1 MKKTNKLISILL
13 VLAMLLSMAPL
24 SLTASAADIE
34 VYATGTLGSGSRT
47 AWTIYDNGLLVID
60 GKGNSVSTKWDST
73 TASPWKDYADIITR
87 VSFVN
92 CENWEC
98 IPECTFRSLS
108 KLKDVTLPE
117 NIEEICQ
124 YAFTGTAIETILLPD
139 GLITIGY
146 YAFSSCESLKY
157 ININDGVT
165 SIGSSAFY
173 NCSSLKAISIPDS
186 VTSIGQT
193 LFQNCTNLEYVR
205 LSENADKVG
214 GSMFSGCT
222 MLKNVSLPASVT
234 VIGSKAF
241 SNASNLEG
249 VYYHGFNE
257 PTTYNPGINNATF
270 SLAPDTMVI
279 YASNDYSATT
289 MGLKANWEND
299 VQTVTKIEG
308 HFVNIAHTANG
319 AVKVGASIVP
329 AGDTV
334 TIDIMAYKNYEL
346 DTITVTDS
354 NGQVELSGSGHSR
367 TFSMPEGDVRISATF
382 KSTATPH
389 VHSWTYAANGAT
401 ITATCAYAD
410 TCHNPI
416 SKVEISKG
424 NTSSLTFRPD
434 NAKYMTVSGTME
446 DVVIPDLVYTL
457 KSTGEP
463 TTPINPGVYVASLTI
478 ENVTAT
484 YEFEITR
491 GNFNYTY
498 FTYTAPQNLTYDGTP
513 KYASVVM
520 SEDYVPY
527 AGEYTVYYN
536 SGTTEPINAGTYTVK
551 VNVAESDYFTAGT
564 ALSGRAWR
572 FTIAP
577 KSIEDL
583 TYEGLGT
590 SYPVGATP
598 DVTIKHGD
606 MVLVKDTDYT
616 VEYANNTE
624 LGTATMTVTGVGNY
638 TGSKTLEFE
647 IVPHTHSFT
656 YSASGDTIT
665 AVCENTDGNC
675 PDSEGTLTIL
685 APADLYAD
693 GITAKEATVENN
705 LVDTS
710 VAISEITYSAP
721 YGLPPKDAGTYT
733 ASVTVGGATAT
744 VEFTLLNYAAKVT
757 DKDGNKLSGSPYKT
771 FAEAVTAASASE
783 GSILTL
789 LDDVTLT
796 EEQNIHSGEFTLD
809 LNGKNLINE
818 NGRVLYIFEEADLT
832 IKDSGETGTLEIMNT
847 ASYAIC
853 NYGTL
858 TVESG
863 NIKGAGGIDNK
874 GTLTFKDGTVETVT
888 YSAIDNTGT
897 AYVYDGV
904 LKHAKSLALGNY
916 GTLYVYDGE
925 IDGVSN
931 NGTAYISGG
940 EIDCDNYA
948 ALNLLGGKLE
958 VTGGSFTGT
967 DLASGYYSGTPY
979 GEWTVYYGEDAT
991 LTLKGG
997 EFPNG
1002 FVVANTTANTFLA
1015 EDYAFYDKDG
1025 NKITVADDAKIIDG
1039 YVQVKERFAASV
1051 TDKDGNELEGSPYK
1065 TLADAITAA
1074 SASEDSTLTLLD
1086 DITLTETA
1094 IISSGKFILDLNGK
1108 TILNKTDDVLMV
1120 YYHANITIKDSCEG
1134 GTVQTNGATSQTI
1147 FNCGTLT
1154 IENGLFK
1161 GAAGIVTSGTLNFKN
1176 GKIEADTYD
1185 AIRNSGTVYI
1195 YNGSFTSI
1203 DAGAINVDTDGTAY
1217 IYGGE
1222 FSGFCGISNSGT
1234 AYIEGGEFKGNS
1246 YAAFNLYSGT
1256 VEVTG
1261 GSFTGTDFASG
1272 YYSGTPYGEWTVYYG
1287 EDTTLTLKG
1296 GEFPNGFVTDE
1307 TTAIT
1312 FLAEGYAFYDKDGN
1326 KITVADD
1333 ATKIEGYVQVKE
1345 RFVASVTDK
1354 DGNELEGSPYK
1365 TFADAITAASA
1376 SEDSTLTLLDD
1387 ITLTETARISSG
1399 KFILDLN
1406 GKNLINENGRVLY
1419 IYEEADLTIKDSGEG
1434 GTVETKHMYTKC
1446 IDNSGKLTVESGIIK
1461 GDGGI
1466 DNYGV
1471 LYFNEGTVEADNY
1484 GAITNYSDSTVYVY
1498 NGVLKSSNSG
1508 AVENSGT
1515 LYVYDGEIKGIT
1527 NSNTVY
1533 ISGGTIDRDDYAA
1546 LNLLGGTLEVTGGSF
1561 TGGEW
1566 TVCCTEGAALI
1577 LKGGEFPNGF
1587 VAYEAT
1593 ANAFLAEDYYYKD
1606 ADGKLIDVADDAKII
1621 NGYVKVSKGADL
1633 SEAVITLDETQFTY
1647 SGTEHKPTV
1656 IVTVGGKTLTEGK
1669 DYTLTFANNVN
1680 AGIATV
1686 TVRGIGQA
1694 AGGIAGGGEDIGN
1707 SSNSGDIT
1715 ESIYTGKIIK
1725 NFTIKPATVD
1735 IIWEGDSFYFT
1746 GNPHKVTAKY
1756 VDVNGDENPAAITQ
1770 NKTNTEVGNY
1780 IATAT
1785 VDDYNYTANSATAK
1799 HAYEIKWYD
1808 GAPDATVSGEKGEN
1822 GWYTSE
1828 VTVTAPEGYAISTLA
1843 DGIYG
1848 SEVIFGNEEK
1858 AVYYLKQT
1866 ENGYIAKVELGEIKC
1881 DLADPAAE
1889 IVIDEYKWT
1898 SSATAISFGLFF
1910 KETKAFSISA
1920 SDSESGI
1927 AKAEYFVAT
1936 EKITDFGNIEWIEY
1950 TGAVSIS
1957 PNSKNII
1964 YAKVTDN
1971 SGRYVIVNSDGI
1983 VLYTDSTLDTTFKD
1997 EIVYVL
2003 TKNASQSF
2011 NLNLNGNTVA
2021 YVKIGET
2028 VLGTE
2033 DYEVLGNMIIVSSDV
2048 LENLAAGNYAIT
2060 VGVNPLGEAYVDG
2073 DAPAEVIIP
2082 LTVKKA
2088 DVTIEISDFGK
2099 VYDGK
2104 PVTADY
2110 KISKSSDSSP
2120 AVSNIDYNETVEF
2133 KAYGADDSTYTTDV
2147 PVNAGEYTVRIT
2159 VAETDKINSA
2169 EATADFTI
2177 EKKFVT
2183 ATATAPD
2190 KVYDGTV
2197 NLDFSKVVITFDGI
2211 ADGDDVSYEI
2221 MGGAYVNSNVAEK
2234 VIVAVSYDVSGKD
2247 VSNYEFRS
2255 GATIPEAK
2263 YYSVMTFASILAK
2276 DISDGFII
2284 LGEPL
2289 TYNGTEQTQ
2298 TVEKVLP
2305 TGTAPE
2311 ATYTVSGNKA
2321 TNVGVYLLT
2330 VTGTGNFTGEAKIA
2344 YEIAVDDDCISHLD
2358 RVEDNGVMKWNV
2370 KSTDRES
2377 LEYVVDQLN
2386 NAVTDLADSD
2396 KKEEWAGIKEGCEDM
2411 LRIINSVEL
2420 FIADVEEDY
2429 AEFDIET
2436 VKSSDVPAL
2445 DELVSKVNEIK
2456 DRYGF
2461 NLTDEEA
2468 QKLEDILDGVEKLKA
2483 KIDETAKEIERIE
2496 NTVGGYN
2503 EETVKSS
2510 DEEAINKLKEDI
2522 QSLIDSGNVTEEE
2535 IAGLEEIKTD
2545 ADALT
2550 DKIDETQTEID
2561 RINDAVAGY
2570 DEESIKST
2578 DKEAINKLKDDI
2590 QALIDSGNVTE
2601 EEIAGLEEIK
2611 TDADALTDKIT
2622 ETEEKLEEI
2631 KGIENNYN
2639 PETVSSEDKAAIEDK
2654 IAEIEEVNPDNLT
2667 DEQKAEY
2674 DEIKAGFE
2682 ALLEEIAA
2690 AEKAVADIGAEL
2702 EMFDEERVTIFWEDD
2717 IEALKAKIDELLADE
2732 NMGEAEKAKLNEY
2745 KAQAEK
2751 LIEIIN
2757 TPVKYLSLRFFYFIW
2772 DSLHWLSSRVIF
2784 IFNWIVAMF

>member
-13 VLAMLLSMAPL
+13 VMAMLLSMAPITVFAATVEASGKFGASGSNL
-24 SLTASAADIE
+24 TWSLDSDGVLTVS
-34 VYATGTLGSGSRT
+34 GSGSMEDFANVSKVPWYSKIT
-47 AWTIYDNGLLVID
+47 KVKTVVIESGVTNIGKDAFYGVSSLVNATISD
-60 GKGNSVSTKWDST
+60 T
-73 TASPWKDYADIITR
+73 
-87 VSFVN
+87 
-92 CENWEC
+92 
-98 IPECTFRSLS
+98 
-108 KLKDVTLPE
+108 
-117 NIEEICQ
+117 
-124 YAFTGTAIETILLPD
+124 
-139 GLITIGY
+139 
-146 YAFSSCESLKY
+146 
-157 ININDGVT
+157 VT
-165 SIGSSAFY
+165 SIGNRAFSGSGLT
-173 NCSSLKAISIPDS
+173 NFEFSDAGNLKTIKNAAFSNTKIKSMVIPDGVTTLGSYVFGYGPIQS
-186 VTSIGQT
+186 VTI
-193 LFQNCTNLEYVR
+193 
-205 LSENADKVG
+205 
-214 GSMFSGCT
+214 
-222 MLKNVSLPASVT
+222 PASVT
-234 VIGSKAF
+234 SVGNYFFEETSSLNEVIFLGNK
-241 SNASNLEG
+241 
-249 VYYHGFNE
+249 E
-257 PTTYNPGINNATF
+257 PETI
-270 SLAPDTMVI
+270 
-279 YASNDYSATT
+279 
-289 MGLKANWEND
+289 
-299 VQTVTKIEG
+299 
-308 HFVNIAHTANG
+308 
-319 AVKVGASIVP
+319 
-329 AGDTV
+329 GDTV
-334 TIDIMAYKNYEL
+334 FLGCSSLAYVSVPADYEGDTFSNMKVAKAVASVAEVDGQGFATLADAISAAQSISGAVLKLLSHISIDSGITIESGNFTIDLNGKEL
-346 DTITVTDS
+346 FS
-354 NGQVELSGSGHSR
+354 NGYFLLRIDGADVTIVDSSGGGIFNATNDQGNIVLEVLSGSANILGG
-367 TFSMPEGDVRISATF
+367 TFISAGYPATVRDGTLKLTGKDFVLNGNRRIGWDGGSVDLSACTADEVRIQACADGLQASEVTLPDGWGLFKTDGTPCTEFVKNDIYVAKAGFKVTASVNPAEGGTVEGAGTYSSGATVTL
-382 KSTATPH
+382 TAT
-389 VHSWTYAANGAT
+389 AANGYRFVNWT
-401 ITATCAYAD
+401 Q
-410 TCHNPI
+410 
-416 SKVEISKG
+416 SGEEV
-424 NTSSLTFRPD
+424 NTS
-434 NAKYMTVSGTME
+434 A
-446 DVVIPDLVYTL
+446 VYT
-457 KSTGEP
+457 
-463 TTPINPGVYVASLTI
+463 
-478 ENVTAT
+478 
-484 YEFEITR
+484 
-491 GNFNYTY
+491 
-498 FTYTAPQNLTYDGTP
+498 
-513 KYASVVM
+513 
-520 SEDYVPY
+520 
-527 AGEYTVYYN
+527 
-536 SGTTEPINAGTYTVK
+536 
-551 VNVAESDYFTAGT
+551 FTASGNRELT
-564 ALSGRAWR
+564 A
-572 FTIAP
+572 
-577 KSIEDL
+577 
-583 TYEGLGT
+583 
-590 SYPVGATP
+590 
-598 DVTIKHGD
+598 
-606 MVLVKDTDYT
+606 
-616 VEYANNTE
+616 N
-624 LGTATMTVTGVGNY
+624 
-638 TGSKTLEFE
+638 FE

-675 PDSEGTLTIL
+675 PDPEGTLTIL
-685 APADLYAD
+685 APADLYVD
-693 GITAKEATVENN
+693 GITAKEATIENN

-710 VAISEITYSAP
+710 VAISYIIYSAP

-757 DKDGNKLSGSPYKT
+757 DKDGNAVGTYKT
-771 FAEAVTAASASE
+771 FEDAITAAEGSE
-783 GSILTL
+783 GSTITL
-789 LDDVTLT
+789 LDDITLT
-796 EEQNIHSGEFTLD
+796 KEQNIRSGKFTLD

-818 NGRVLYIFEEADLT
+818 NGKVLYILEEADLT
-832 IKDSGETGTLEIMNT
+832 IKDSGEGGTIETKDESVDCI
-847 ASYAIC
+847 Y
-853 NYGTL
+853 NYGKL

-863 NIKGAGGIDNK
+863 IIKGDGGIRNF
-874 GTLTFKDGTVETVT
+874 GVLYFNDGTVEADNYPAIANYNDSTV
-888 YSAIDNTGT
+888 
-897 AYVYDGV
+897 YVYDGV
-904 LKHAKSLALGNY
+904 LKGGKNSGAVENG
-916 GTLYVYDGE
+916 GTLYVYGGE
-925 IDGVSN
+925 IESIVNVND
-931 NGTAYISGG
+931 AYISGG
-940 EIDCDNYA
+940 KIDRDDYV
-948 ALNLLGGKLE
+948 ALNLLGGTVE
-958 VTGGSFTGT
+958 ITGGSFTGT
-967 DLASGYYSGTPY
+967 DNEYGRHSGTPY
-979 GEWTVYYGEDAT
+979 GEWTVCYNEGAT
-991 LTLKGG
+991 LILKGG

-1002 FVVANTTANTFLA
+1002 FVADETTVNALLA
-1015 EDYAFYDKDG
+1015 EGYAFYDKDG

-1039 YVQVKERFAASV
+1039 YVQVKEHFVASV

-1065 TLADAITAA
+1065 TFAEAVTAA
-1074 SASEDSTLTLLD
+1074 KGSEGSTVTLLD
-1086 DITLTETA
+1086 DITLSATQN
-1094 IISSGKFILDLNGK
+1094 IDSGTFTLDLNGK
-1108 TILNKTDDVLMV
+1108 TLLSENGRVLYTFSKV
-1120 YYHANITIKDSCEG
+1120 DLTIKDSGEG

-1161 GAAGIVTSGTLNFKN
+1161 GAAGISTSGTLNFKN

-1261 GSFTGTDFASG
+1261 GSFTGNDNEYGSFTG
-1272 YYSGTPYGEWTVYYG
+1272 IPYGEWTVRYDEG
-1287 EDTTLTLKG
+1287 ATLTLKG
-1296 GEFPNGFVTDE
+1296 GEFPGGFVT
-1307 TTAIT
+1307 
-1312 FLAEGYAFYDKDGN
+1312 
-1326 KITVADD
+1326 
-1333 ATKIEGYVQVKE
+1333 
-1345 RFVASVTDK
+1345 
-1354 DGNELEGSPYK
+1354 YK
-1365 TFADAITAASA
+1365 
-1376 SEDSTLTLLDD
+1376 
-1387 ITLTETARISSG
+1387 
-1399 KFILDLN
+1399 
-1406 GKNLINENGRVLY
+1406 V
-1419 IYEEADLTIKDSGEG
+1419 
-1434 GTVETKHMYTKC
+1434 
-1446 IDNSGKLTVESGIIK
+1446 
-1461 GDGGI
+1461 
-1466 DNYGV
+1466 
-1471 LYFNEGTVEADNY
+1471 
-1484 GAITNYSDSTVYVY
+1484 
-1498 NGVLKSSNSG
+1498 
-1508 AVENSGT
+1508 
-1515 LYVYDGEIKGIT
+1515 
-1527 NSNTVY
+1527 
-1533 ISGGTIDRDDYAA
+1533 
-1546 LNLLGGTLEVTGGSF
+1546 
-1561 TGGEW
+1561 
-1566 TVCCTEGAALI
+1566 
-1577 LKGGEFPNGF
+1577 
-1587 VAYEAT
+1587 T
-1593 ANAFLAEDYYYKD
+1593 ANALLAEDYYYKD

-1633 SEAVITLDETQFTY
+1633 SEAVITLDKTQFTY

-1686 TVRGIGQA
+1686 TVRGISQA
-1694 AGGIAGGGEDIGN
+1694 AGGIAGGGENIGN

-1735 IIWEGDSFYFT
+1735 IIWEGDEFYYT

-1770 NKTNTEVGNY
+1770 NKTNTEIGKY
-1780 IATAT
+1780 IATA
-1785 VDDYNYTANSATAK
+1785 VVEDSNYTANSVTAN
-1799 HAYEIKWYD
+1799 HTYEIKWYD
-1808 GAPDATVSGEKGEN
+1808 GAPDATVSGTKGEN

-1848 SEVIFGNEEK
+1848 SEVTFGNEEK
-1858 AVYYLKQT
+1858 AVYYLKQAET
-1866 ENGYIAKVELGEIKC
+1866 GYIAKIELGKFAV
-1881 DLADPAAE
+1881 DLNDPEAE
-1889 IVIDEYKWT
+1889 IVIGEYKWNT
-1898 SSATAISFGLFF
+1898 NATAISFGLFF

-1927 AKAEYFVAT
+1927 AYVEYFVSAD
-1936 EKITDFGNIEWIEY
+1936 EITDFTNVEWAEY
-1950 TGAVSIS
+1950 TDAVSIT

-1964 YAKVTDN
+1964 YAKVTDI
-1971 SGRYVIVNSDGI
+1971 SGRYIIVNSDGI
-1983 VLYTDSTLDTTFKD
+1983 VLYTDSTLDTSFKD
-1997 EIVYVL
+1997 EVVYVL

-2060 VGVNPLGEAYVDG
+2060 VSVNPLGEAYVDG

-2088 DVTIEISDFGK
+2088 DVTVEITDFSK
-2099 VYDGK
+2099 TYDGK

-2120 AVSNIDYNETVEF
+2120 AASYIDYNETVEY
-2133 KAYGADDSTYTTDV
+2133 KVKGANDSTYTTEV

-2169 EATADFTI
+2169 VATADFTI

-2221 MGGAYVNSNVAEK
+2221 MGGAYASANVAEK
-2234 VIVAVSYDVSGKD
+2234 VRVAVSYDVSGKD
-2247 VSNYEFRS
+2247 VSNYEFGS
-2255 GATIPEAK
+2255 GAAIPEAK
-2263 YYSVMTFASILAK
+2263 YYSVMTFASIIAK

-2305 TGTAPE
+2305 SGTAPE
-2311 ATYTVSGNKA
+2311 ATFTVSGNKA

-2330 VTGTGNFTGEAKIA
+2330 VTGTGNYTGEAMIA

-2358 RVEDNGVMKWNV
+2358 RVEDNGVLKWNV

-2411 LRIINSVEL
+2411 LRVINSVEL

-2429 AEFDIET
+2429 AEFDIES

-2522 QSLIDSGNVTEEE
+2522 QSLIDSGYVTEEE

-2570 DEESIKST
+2570 DEESVKST

-2631 KGIENNYN
+2631 KGIENAYD
-2639 PETVSSEDKAAIEDK
+2639 PENVSSDDKQAIEDK
-2654 IAEIEEVNPDNLT
+2654 IAEIEAVNPDNLT

-2674 DEIKAGFE
+2674 EEIKAGYE

-2702 EMFDEERVTIFWEDD
+2702 EMFDEKRVTKFWEDD

-2732 NMGEAEKAKLNEY
+2732 NMGEAEKARLNEY
-2745 KAQAEK
+2745 KAQCDK

-2757 TPVKYLSLRFFYFIW
+2757 TPVKYFSLRFFYLIW
-2772 DSLHWLSSRVIF
+2772 DFLVWVFNGILWVFSKIF
-2784 IFNWIVAMF
+2784 SC

>member
-108 KLKDVTLPE
+108 KLKDVTLPK

-249 VYYHGFNE
+249 VYYHGINE

-367 TFSMPEGDVRISATF
+367 TFSMPEGDIRISATF

-389 VHSWTYAANGAT
+389 VHSWTYSANGAT

-463 TTPINPGVYVASLTI
+463 TTPINPGIYVASLTI

-564 ALSGRAWR
+564 AISGRAWR

-598 DVTIKHGD
+598 DVIIKHGD

-665 AVCENTDGNC
+665 AVCANADGNC
-675 PDSEGTLTIL
+675 PDPEGTLTIL
-685 APADLYAD
+685 APADLYVD
-693 GITAKEATVENN
+693 GTAKEATVENN

-710 VAISEITYSAP
+710 VAISDITYSAP

-757 DKDGNKLSGSPYKT
+757 DKDGNAVGTYKT
-771 FAEAVTAASASE
+771 FADAITAASASE
-783 GSILTL
+783 GSTVTL

-796 EEQNIHSGEFTLD
+796 EEQDISSGKFTLD
-809 LNGKNLINE
+809 LNGKTLLNE
-818 NGRVLYIFEEADLT
+818 TAAAICIESDADVT
-832 IKDSGETGTLEIMNT
+832 IKDSGEGGTIESKADTWNT
-847 ASYAIC
+847 VY

-863 NIKGAGGIDNK
+863 IIKGEGGI
-874 GTLTFKDGTVETVT
+874 
-888 YSAIDNTGT
+888 
-897 AYVYDGV
+897 
-904 LKHAKSLALGNY
+904 
-916 GTLYVYDGE
+916 
-925 IDGVSN
+925 SN
-931 NGTAYISGG
+931 S
-940 EIDCDNYA
+940 
-948 ALNLLGGKLE
+948 
-958 VTGGSFTGT
+958 
-967 DLASGYYSGTPY
+967 
-979 GEWTVYYGEDAT
+979 
-991 LTLKGG
+991 
-997 EFPNG
+997 
-1002 FVVANTTANTFLA
+1002 
-1015 EDYAFYDKDG
+1015 
-1025 NKITVADDAKIIDG
+1025 
-1039 YVQVKERFAASV
+1039 R
-1051 TDKDGNELEGSPYK
+1051 
-1065 TLADAITAA
+1065 
-1074 SASEDSTLTLLD
+1074 
-1086 DITLTETA
+1086 
-1094 IISSGKFILDLNGK
+1094 
-1108 TILNKTDDVLMV
+1108 
-1120 YYHANITIKDSCEG
+1120 
-1134 GTVQTNGATSQTI
+1134 
-1147 FNCGTLT
+1147 
-1154 IENGLFK
+1154 
-1161 GAAGIVTSGTLNFKN
+1161 SGTLNFKS
-1176 GKIEADTYD
+1176 GKIEADTYY
-1185 AIRNSGTVYI
+1185 AIGNYGTAYI
-1195 YNGSFTSI
+1195 YNGSFKSVSS
-1203 DAGAINVDTDGTAY
+1203 GAIENRSDSTVY
-1217 IYGGE
+1217 VYGGE
-1222 FSGFCGISNSGT
+1222 FSGSAGIVNHST
-1234 AYIEGGEFKGNS
+1234 AYIEGGEFTGNS
-1246 YAAFNLYSGT
+1246 YAALNLHGGT

-1272 YYSGTPYGEWTVYYG
+1272 SYSGTPYGEYTVY
-1287 EDTTLTLKG
+1287 
-1296 GEFPNGFVTDE
+1296 
-1307 TTAIT
+1307 
-1312 FLAEGYAFYDKDGN
+1312 
-1326 KITVADD
+1326 
-1333 ATKIEGYVQVKE
+1333 
-1345 RFVASVTDK
+1345 
-1354 DGNELEGSPYK
+1354 
-1365 TFADAITAASA
+1365 
-1376 SEDSTLTLLDD
+1376 
-1387 ITLTETARISSG
+1387 
-1399 KFILDLN
+1399 
-1406 GKNLINENGRVLY
+1406 
-1419 IYEEADLTIKDSGEG
+1419 
-1434 GTVETKHMYTKC
+1434 C
-1446 IDNSGKLTVESGIIK
+1446 
-1461 GDGGI
+1461 
-1466 DNYGV
+1466 
-1471 LYFNEGTVEADNY
+1471 NEGAT
-1484 GAITNYSDSTVYVY
+1484 
-1498 NGVLKSSNSG
+1498 
-1508 AVENSGT
+1508 
-1515 LYVYDGEIKGIT
+1515 
-1527 NSNTVY
+1527 
-1533 ISGGTIDRDDYAA
+1533 
-1546 LNLLGGTLEVTGGSF
+1546 
-1561 TGGEW
+1561 
-1566 TVCCTEGAALI
+1566 LI

-1587 VAYEAT
+1587 VVNNTT
-1593 ANAFLAEDYYYKD
+1593 ANTFLADGYYFRD
-1606 ADGKLIDVADDAKII
+1606 SNGKII
-1621 NGYVKVSKGADL
+1621 EVEEDARIIDGYVKVTKGADL
-1633 SEAVITLDETQFTY
+1633 SEAVITFEETEFVYNGQ
-1647 SGTEHKPTV
+1647 HQAPA
-1656 IVTVGGKTLTEGK
+1656 VTVTIGGKTLKENV
-1669 DYTLTFANNVN
+1669 DYVVN
-1680 AGIATV
+1680 ARRWENGV
-1686 TVRGIGQA
+1686 PVQWFYYVD
-1694 AGGIAGGGEDIGN
+1694 AGVYTSVIDGL
-1707 SSNSGDIT
+1707 GD
-1715 ESIYTGKIIK
+1715 YTGKVEK
-1725 NFTIKPATVD
+1725 EFVIKPTTVD
-1735 IIWEGDSFYFT
+1735 IIWEGDVFYFT
-1746 GNPHKVTAKY
+1746 GNPHKVAAKY
-1756 VDVNGDENPAAITQ
+1756 IDIDGNESNEFELINYVN
-1770 NKTNTEVGNY
+1770 TNVGVY
-1780 IATAT
+1780 TATAIFA
-1785 VDDYNYTANSATAK
+1785 DNNYSATEATIN
-1799 HAYEIKWYD
+1799 HTYEIKWYD
-1808 GAPDATVSGEKGEN
+1808 GAPDAEIGGIKGEN
-1822 GWYTSE
+1822 GWYIRP
-1828 VTVTAPEGYAISTLA
+1828 VIVTAPDGYVIDTLV
-1843 DGIYG
+1843 DGTYG
-1848 SEVIFGNEEK
+1848 NTITFVENEEN
-1858 AVYYLKQT
+1858 AVFYMKEIAT
-1866 ENGYIAKVELGEIKC
+1866 GYIAKVELGEIKV
-1881 DLADPAAE
+1881 DLNDPTAE
-1889 IVIDEYKWT
+1889 ITVGENKWN
-1898 SSATAISFGLFF
+1898 SFLNTITFGKFF
-1910 KETKAFSISA
+1910 KQTQSVTIEA
-1920 SDSESGI
+1920 SDKTSGL
-1927 AKAEYFVAT
+1927 AKIEYFIAT
-1936 EKITDFGNIEWIEY
+1936 EEITDFENIEWIEY
-1950 TGAVSIS
+1950 TEKFNIE

-1971 SGRYVIVNSDGI
+1971 AGRYVIVNSDGI
-1983 VLYTDSTLDTTFKD
+1983 VVYTDSTLDTSFKD
-1997 EIVYVL
+1997 EVVYVL
-2003 TKNASQSF
+2003 TKNASQAF

-2021 YVKIGET
+2021 YIKIDES
-2028 VLGTE
+2028 VLGAE
-2033 DYEVLGNMIIVSSDV
+2033 DYEVLGNMVLVSAEV
-2048 LENLAAGNYAIT
+2048 LENFEAGEYIIT
-2060 VGVNPLGEAYVDG
+2060 VGFNPMGEVYVEG
-2073 DAPAEVIIP
+2073 DAPAEVTIP

-2088 DVTIEISDFGK
+2088 DVTIEISDIGK
-2099 VYDGK
+2099 IYDGK
-2104 PVTADY
+2104 PVTAEY

-2120 AVSNIDYNETVEF
+2120 AVSNINYNETVEF
-2133 KAYGADDSTYTTDV
+2133 KVKDADDSTYTTEA

-2159 VAETDKINSA
+2159 VAQTDKISYA
-2169 EATADFTI
+2169 QATADFTI
-2177 EKKFVT
+2177 AKKPVT
-2183 ATATAPD
+2183 VTATAPD
-2190 KVYDGTV
+2190 KAYDGTSDIDV
-2197 NLDFSKVVITFDGI
+2197 SEIVITFDGI
-2211 ADGDDVSYEI
+2211 VEGDTVGYTIKEAWFNGIVVGTDWPVSIVYNVTGEDANNYTFPAGGEYIAPDYFVETTADI
-2221 MGGAYVNSNVAEK
+2221 
-2234 VIVAVSYDVSGKD
+2234 
-2247 VSNYEFRS
+2247 
-2255 GATIPEAK
+2255 T
-2263 YYSVMTFASILAK
+2263 AK

-2284 LGEPL
+2284 LGAPL

-2344 YEIAVDDDCISHLD
+2344 YEIALDDECISHLD

-2377 LEYVVDQLN
+2377 LEYVIDQLN
-2386 NAVTDLADSD
+2386 NAVTDIADD
-2396 KKEEWAGIKEGCEDM
+2396 DTKNEWADTKEACEDM
-2411 LRIINSVEL
+2411 LRIINSIEL
-2420 FIADVEEDY
+2420 AIADVEEDY
-2429 AEFDIET
+2429 AGFSEDT
-2436 VKSSDVPAL
+2436 VKSSDIPAL

-2461 NLTDEEA
+2461 NLTDEEE
-2468 QKLEDILDGVEKLKA
+2468 QLLEDILDGVEKLRE
-2483 KIDETAKEIERIE
+2483 KIA
-2496 NTVGGYN
+2496 
-2503 EETVKSS
+2503 
-2510 DEEAINKLKEDI
+2510 
-2522 QSLIDSGNVTEEE
+2522 
-2535 IAGLEEIKTD
+2535 
-2545 ADALT
+2545 
-2550 DKIDETQTEID
+2550 
-2561 RINDAVAGY
+2561 
-2570 DEESIKST
+2570 
-2578 DKEAINKLKDDI
+2578 
-2590 QALIDSGNVTE
+2590 
-2601 EEIAGLEEIK
+2601 
-2611 TDADALTDKIT
+2611 

-2631 KGIENNYN
+2631 KDIENNFN
-2639 PETVSSEDKAAIEDK
+2639 PETVSSDDKAAIEDK
-2654 IAEIEEVNPDNLT
+2654 IAEIEAVNPDNLT
-2667 DEQKAEY
+2667 DEQREEY
-2674 DEIKAGFE
+2674 EEIRAGLE
-2682 ALLEEIAA
+2682 ALLDEIAA
-2690 AEKAVADIGAEL
+2690 AEKDVADIGTQL
-2702 EMFDEERVTIFWEDD
+2702 EMFGEERVTIFWEDD
-2717 IEALKAKIDELLADE
+2717 IEALKAKINELLADK

-2757 TPVKYLSLRFFYFIW
+2757 TPVEYFSLRFFYLIW
-2772 DSLHWLSSRVIF
+2772 DCLTWKYNGILWLFKQIF
-2784 IFNWIVAMF
+2784 AF